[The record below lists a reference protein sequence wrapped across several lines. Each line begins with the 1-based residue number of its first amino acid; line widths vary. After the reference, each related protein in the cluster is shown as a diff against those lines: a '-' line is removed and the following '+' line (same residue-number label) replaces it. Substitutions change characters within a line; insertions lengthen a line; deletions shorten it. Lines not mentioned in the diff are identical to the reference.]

1 MDLTDKRK
9 IIVKEGYDVVVVG
22 GGIAGVSAAVSAS
35 RYGAKTLLLEKQIAL
50 GGLATVGLINYYEPL
65 CDGNGNQ
72 LVFGIAEELIKLS
85 VKHGYGSLSENWKN
99 KSGDLASARYLTHYS
114 PTEFS
119 MALDGFV
126 LDSGV
131 KLLFDSQAVYPVMEK
146 NECKGVVVESK
157 SGKEFYPAKTVIDAS
172 GDAEIMDRAGVPTV
186 LGKNSFVGLAHYTD
200 RTLAADYADGGKC
213 YKFRKSF
220 FASGHRNEDENV
232 TKEFTGVSAED
243 ITEFVVSGRK
253 AVLDEIDKIPNEDR
267 EIMSIS
273 TMPHYRTIRRIVGAE
288 TFTGRDDEK
297 FDDVVFECG
306 DWRMRG
312 KRYGV
317 PYGALYNPM
326 FKNLWAAGRIISAE
340 EGSGWEITRVIPVC
354 AQTGEIAGFAAALCV
369 KNGFSAA
376 SVPIEKLKTVLP
388 PL

>member
-9 IIVKEGYDVVVVG
+9 IIVKESYDVVVVG

-35 RYGAKTLLLEKQIAL
+35 RRGAKTLLLEKQIAL

-65 CDGNGNQ
+65 CDGCGNQ

-99 KSGDLASARYLTHYS
+99 KKGDLVSERYLTHYS

-131 KLLFDSQAVYPVMEK
+131 KLLFDSQAVYPVMEN
-146 NECKGVVVESK
+146 NECKGVVTESK
-157 SGKEFYPAKTVIDAS
+157 SGKEFYPAKAVIDAS
-172 GDAEIMDRAGVPTV
+172 GDAEIMDRAGVPTI

-232 TKEFTGVSAED
+232 KKEFTGVTAED
-243 ITEFVVSGRK
+243 ITHFVLSGRK
-253 AVLDEIDKIPNEDR
+253 AVLDEIGKIPNEDR

-288 TFTGRDDEK
+288 TFTGNDGDAATG
-297 FDDVVFECG
+297 VCG
-306 DWRMRG
+306 ENVTACLTG
-312 KRYGV
+312 RYRILRSKI
-317 PYGALYNPM
+317 YGLRAEL
-326 FKNLWAAGRIISAE
+326 FRRKKAAAGRLRE
-340 EGSGWEITRVIPVC
+340 
-354 AQTGEIAGFAAALCV
+354 
-369 KNGFSAA
+369 
-376 SVPIEKLKTVLP
+376 
-388 PL
+388 